1 MRVQLAQL
9 DTARKEFVANAS
21 HELRTPLFSL
31 AGFLELMAD
40 EDLDE
45 DTRAGRAGFL
55 ATTREQV
62 DRLTKLSAD
71 LLDLSRMDAGRL
83 RVVRE
88 DVALA
93 DAARALVDELLPL
106 ADARGHALEVEA
118 SDEAWAVADEE
129 RVLQI
134 GRALIANALSH
145 TPPGTRVVVT
155 AAPDGDGRAS
165 LSVADDG
172 PGVPPEH
179 AEHVFERFYR
189 VEGAQASGSGLG
201 LAIAR
206 ELATHMDGTVGL
218 TSVPGRTT
226 FTLSLPAAPVPVAEL
241 AVST

>member
-1 MRVQLAQL
+1 
-9 DTARKEFVANAS
+9 VANAS

-45 DTRAGRAGFL
+45 ETRAGFL

-62 DRLTKLSAD
+62 ERLTKLSTD

-83 RVVRE
+83 RVE
-88 DVALA
+88 KEEVALA
-93 DAARALVDELLPL
+93 DAARVLADELAPIAETTEHVLTV
-106 ADARGHALEVEA
+106 DAEP
-118 SDEAWAVADEE
+118 SAWAIADEE

-134 GRALIANALSH
+134 GRALIANALAH
-145 TPPGTRVVVT
+145 TPRGTEIVVT
-155 AAPDGDGRAS
+155 AARNGGRAV
-165 LSVADDG
+165 LAVNDDG
-172 PGVPPEH
+172 PGIPPEH
-179 AEHVFERFYR
+179 AERVFDRFYR
-189 VEGAQASGSGLG
+189 VEGPQASGSGLG

-206 ELATHMDGTVGL
+206 ELAEHMDGTVEL

-226 FTLSLPAAPVPVAEL
+226 FTLSLPAAAVPVAEL